1 MNEQKLLNVEMR
13 VMFDVPVDE
22 NSDIKELSE
31 EGLGELA
38 CDYFFNYGGH
48 DEAEYDF
55 EFSLDW

>member
-13 VMFDVPVDE
+13 VMFDVPVYE

-31 EGLGELA
+31 EELGELA

>member
-31 EGLGELA
+31 EELGELA

>member
-13 VMFDVPVDE
+13 VMFDVPVYG

-31 EGLGELA
+31 EELGELA
-38 CDYFFNYGGH
+38 RDYFFNYGGH